1 MPIRQK
7 IVIAI
12 YYAMHSVTEAIHDHR
27 IEIGRRATL
36 VGAFVV
42 CTTSVKH
49 RRTTAGS
56 NPRFQSRPKLL
67 VKQDGKMYLTCA
79 NSAQRLAWI
88 R

>member
-1 MPIRQK
+1 MGVATVKP
-7 IVIAI
+7 
-12 YYAMHSVTEAIHDHR
+12 HHR

-67 VKQDGKMYLTCA
+67 VTGYRHI
-79 NSAQRLAWI
+79 NSRTLAQKK
-88 R
+88 